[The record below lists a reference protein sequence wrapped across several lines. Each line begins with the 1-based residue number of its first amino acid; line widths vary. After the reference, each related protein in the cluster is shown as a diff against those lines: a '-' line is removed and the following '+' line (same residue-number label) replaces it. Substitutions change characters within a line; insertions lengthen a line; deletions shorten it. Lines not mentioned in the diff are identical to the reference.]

1 MSWIALKMLT
11 GDRAKYFGII
21 FGVTFAALLMTQQA
35 SIFWGLM
42 TNTTSQIRDLEG
54 ADVWVMDPNVR
65 FIDDIKPLSDDD
77 LYRVRG
83 VPGVA
88 WAVRLYKG
96 IARARFEDGNFQQ
109 MILLG
114 LDDATLV
121 GAPRDIVL
129 GPEADQGP
137 ERMRL
142 ATLAALRQPDA
153 VIIDEAGYRYLW
165 PDEPLALGRSFE
177 MNDRRAVIVGI
188 CKARPTFQT
197 FPIVYARYAQSVL
210 YVPRERKV
218 LSFVLAQPQDGLSA
232 QEVCRRIEEHTQ
244 ASPGKPG
251 LKAVTRDQFM
261 RITIDYYMKRTGI
274 PINFGITVALGFVV
288 GAAIA
293 GQTFYLFTVENLKQ
307 FGALKAMGVSNL
319 RLIGMS
325 LLQALVVGA
334 VGYGLGVGGAVL
346 FGLTMEA
353 AAKTVP
359 PAFNM
364 TWHILVMTA
373 AAVTVIVFL
382 ASLLSIRKVLVLEPA
397 VVFK

>member
-177 MNDRRAVIVGI
+177 
-188 CKARPTFQT
+188 
-197 FPIVYARYAQSVL
+197 
-210 YVPRERKV
+210 
-218 LSFVLAQPQDGLSA
+218 
-232 QEVCRRIEEHTQ
+232 
-244 ASPGKPG
+244 
-251 LKAVTRDQFM
+251 
-261 RITIDYYMKRTGI
+261 
-274 PINFGITVALGFVV
+274 
-288 GAAIA
+288 
-293 GQTFYLFTVENLKQ
+293 
-307 FGALKAMGVSNL
+307 
-319 RLIGMS
+319 
-325 LLQALVVGA
+325 
-334 VGYGLGVGGAVL
+334 
-346 FGLTMEA
+346 
-353 AAKTVP
+353 
-359 PAFNM
+359 
-364 TWHILVMTA
+364 
-373 AAVTVIVFL
+373 
-382 ASLLSIRKVLVLEPA
+382 
-397 VVFK
+397 

>member
-1 MSWIALKMLT
+1 MSWIALKMLM
-11 GDRAKYFGII
+11 GDRAKYFAII

-42 TNTTSQIRDLEG
+42 TNTTSQIQDVEG
-54 ADVWVMDPNVR
+54 ADIWVMDPNVR
-65 FIDDIKPLSDDD
+65 YVDDVKPLSDDD

-96 IARARFEDGNFQQ
+96 QARARFGDGNFQQ

-121 GAPRDIVL
+121 GAPRDIML
-129 GPEADQGP
+129 GSLAD
-137 ERMRL
+137 
-142 ATLAALRQPDA
+142 LRKPDA
-153 VIIDEAGYRYLW
+153 VIMDEAGYRYLW
-165 PDEPLALGRSFE
+165 PDEPFEVGRVFE
-177 MNDRRAVIVGI
+177 MNDRRAVLVGI
-188 CKARPTFQT
+188 CKARPTFLT
-197 FPIVYARYAQSVL
+197 FPILYTRYSQATL

-218 LSFVLAQPQDGLSA
+218 LSFVLAQPEEGLSA
-232 QEVCRRIEEHTQ
+232 REVCARIEEHTRKS
-244 ASPGKPG
+244 ADRPG
-251 LKAVTRDQFM
+251 LRAVTREQFM
-261 RITIDYYMKRTGI
+261 RITITYYLKRTGI

-288 GAAIA
+288 GAAVA

-307 FGALKAMGVSNL
+307 FGALKAMGLSNR
-319 RLIGMS
+319 RLVGMS

-334 VGYGLGVGGAVL
+334 VGYALGVG
-346 FGLTMEA
+346 A
-353 AAKTVP
+353 AALYGVVMPEVVTTVS

-364 TWHILVMTA
+364 TPAILLLSA
-373 AAVTVIVFL
+373 AAVLVIVFM
-382 ASLLSIRKVLVLEPA
+382 ASLVSIRRVLVLEPA